1 MLHKRLYYVK
11 DGALVKSWAPM
22 PAQKLVELT
31 ISDTS
36 EEQESPKKTSCKEK
50 VLQVV
55 EPMLTP
61 IAQAVAEHES
71 KLKELESSKADAT
84 RLTPISQSIFKY
96 ESKLKELE
104 SSKLDASYFED
115 MLEIISKAI
124 TNQQKEIDELIASQQ
139 SKAAEKPV
147 GGPVGPVA
155 CVLPNQMA
163 FLLKFSTQ
171 QDFEKAEPCLR
182 SLSDLLERNDVNFEL
197 IEL

>member
-31 ISDTS
+31 ISDAL
-36 EEQESPKKTSCKEK
+36 EDQESPKKTSCKEK

-55 EPMLTP
+55 NPMLTP
-61 IAQAVAEHES
+61 ISQSILAHES
-71 KLKELESSKADAT
+71 KLKELESSKV
-84 RLTPISQSIFKY
+84 
-96 ESKLKELE
+96 
-104 SSKLDASYFED
+104 DASYFED

-124 TNQQKEIDELIASQQ
+124 ANQQEEINELIVNQQ
-139 SKAAEKPV
+139 SKDAEKPV
-147 GGPVGPVA
+147 GGPAGPVA
-155 CVLPNQMA
+155 CVLPTQMA
-163 FLLKFSTQ
+163 FLLKFNTQ

>member
-22 PAQKLVELT
+22 SAQKLVELT
-31 ISDTS
+31 ISDAS
-36 EEQESPKKTSCKEK
+36 EAKEAPKKTSCKEK

-71 KLKELESSKADAT
+71 KLKELESSKV
-84 RLTPISQSIFKY
+84 
-96 ESKLKELE
+96 
-104 SSKLDASYFED
+104 DASYFEE
-115 MLEIISKAI
+115 MLAVINKALS
-124 TNQQKEIDELIASQQ
+124 NQQEEIDELIARQQ
-139 SKAAEKPV
+139 AEDEEKHV

-155 CVLPNQMA
+155 CVLPSQMA

-182 SLSDLLERNDVNFEL
+182 SLSDLLEHNDVNFEL